1 MSYNPGKFL
10 GDLKELLIMT
20 LINSPIMK
28 MMTTTTKLMI
38 IMKMFMTTKMMK
50 KTMPT
55 DEYEKDDHDDVDEVN
70 H

>member
-1 MSYNPGKFL
+1 
-10 GDLKELLIMT
+10 MT

-28 MMTTTTKLMI
+28 IMTTTTKLMI
-38 IMKMFMTTKMMK
+38 IMKMFITKKMMK